1 MKGLKNK
8 DRYNI
13 LFILTDQEREN
24 SWIPDH
30 INLPGRER
38 LKSKGLNFRNHYTHT
53 SPCSPSRASIF
64 TGKYIHQ
71 HKVTENSS
79 SPKNTQLSLSL
90 IHI

>member
-38 LKSKGLNFRNHYTHT
+38 LKSKGLNFRNNYTHT
-53 SPCSPSRASIF
+53 SP
-64 TGKYIHQ
+64 
-71 HKVTENSS
+71 
-79 SPKNTQLSLSL
+79 
-90 IHI
+90 